1 MCIAVVQVLV
11 GRGCQNI
18 IVSEISTRRQQFAL
32 DFGAHHVI
40 DPTKVDT
47 VKEVQRLSK
56 GPGADVAFDAAG
68 VQVGL
73 DTAMK
78 AIRARGT
85 LVNIAIWEKRATL
98 QMNELVF
105 RERIYMGSATYS
117 RKDFNDVIKAISTGQ
132 SLMHFVSSI
141 EI

>member
-1 MCIAVVQVLV
+1 M
-11 GRGCQNI
+11 
-18 IVSEISTRRQQFAL
+18 
-32 DFGAHHVI
+32 
-40 DPTKVDT
+40 K
-47 VKEVQRLSK
+47 RLSR

-98 QMNELVF
+98 EMNELVF

-117 RKDFNDVIKAISTGQ
+117 RKDFKDVIKAISLGKFLRFELIFRSNLGQ
-132 SLMHFVSSI
+132 
-141 EI
+141 ET